1 MSSLCIRTARLG
13 VLELEPTGRHRGVH
27 LNAGTDQVHPE
38 LSDGGLTSFTH
49 FCQIPQGLL
58 KVCFPELV
66 SPLSL
71 NCPLSFPTECP
82 GAPSSPDRPAGRCR
96 DLSPPVWE
104 LPLKAVCHFPHS
116 LSVPSRL
123 DALCLCRIH
132 AGSHRHTD
140 APRRPRHSPR
150 DVQDLHHGRGTR
162 SPPRPEPGCAGRA
175 ASPPR
180 GAVCAAHPRED
191 GVTAILV

>member
-82 GAPSSPDRPAGRCR
+82 GAPSSRTGQQAAVGTCRLLFGSCRWKQFVIFPLAICTKQTGR
-96 DLSPPVWE
+96 LV
-104 LPLKAVCHFPHS
+104 S
-116 LSVPSRL
+116 L
-123 DALCLCRIH
+123 
-132 AGSHRHTD
+132 
-140 APRRPRHSPR
+140 
-150 DVQDLHHGRGTR
+150 
-162 SPPRPEPGCAGRA
+162 
-175 ASPPR
+175 
-180 GAVCAAHPRED
+180 
-191 GVTAILV
+191 